1 MKRFVTKVSAL
12 SCEILIRELNNNFI
26 QESENIPA
34 RASRHPIYISISDV
48 RKGLSGKYNFH
59 SLQDRVSVFIR
70 DGEKIDGLNNL
81 HPYYLTYHQ
90 LKHEWYIQPSEY
102 FEEGKAGGFLML
114 ESTGL

>member
-81 HPYYLTYHQ
+81 HPYYLQRITNLNMNGTYNHPNTSRRVTQ
-90 LKHEWYIQPSEY
+90 EA
-102 FEEGKAGGFLML
+102 F
-114 ESTGL
+114 